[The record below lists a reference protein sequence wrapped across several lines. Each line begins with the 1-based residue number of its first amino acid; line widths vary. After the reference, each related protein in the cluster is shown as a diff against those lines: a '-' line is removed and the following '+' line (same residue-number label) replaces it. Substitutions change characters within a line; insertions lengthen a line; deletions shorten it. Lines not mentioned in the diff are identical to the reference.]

1 MTWQQTV
8 IMWGEVVALFALSV
22 FVVWGSWG
30 GFPAVGSFLQPLL
43 DRFYTPGIELVL
55 FGPAIT
61 ASAVSVWLINRSHRR
76 CNQTVPLRI
85 WLIVSTLALLAVY
98 FGGYVAFNSFGT

>member
-43 DRFYTPGIELVL
+43 DRSTHPGSNWFCL
-55 FGPAIT
+55 G
-61 ASAVSVWLINRSHRR
+61 
-76 CNQTVPLRI
+76 LR
-85 WLIVSTLALLAVY
+85 
-98 FGGYVAFNSFGT
+98 